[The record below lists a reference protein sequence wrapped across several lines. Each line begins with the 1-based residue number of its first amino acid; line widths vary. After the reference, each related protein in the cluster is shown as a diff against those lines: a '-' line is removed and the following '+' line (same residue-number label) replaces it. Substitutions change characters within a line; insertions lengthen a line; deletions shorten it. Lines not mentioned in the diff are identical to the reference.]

1 MTKLRAKAV
10 PIYMNGNY
18 KRCDCPEEEKG
29 YVKEKNFL
37 MHQPIED
44 VIQLERFYSRR
55 NRFVLVAN
63 FGNSEVD
70 LTPIGRIYSGGELV
84 LDTSNSL
91 PHLLNTDV
99 QFKSV
104 TLSPFEAIVMKLP
117 K

>member
-1 MTKLRAKAV
+1 
-10 PIYMNGNY
+10 
-18 KRCDCPEEEKG
+18 
-29 YVKEKNFL
+29 
-37 MHQPIED
+37 MHQPIDD

-63 FGNSEVD
+63 FGSSEVD
-70 LTPIGRIYSGGELV
+70 LAPIGRIYSGGELV

-104 TLSPFEAIVMKLP
+104 TLSPFEAKDTSFALCFISNIGIFLSHSNHNTLVT
-117 K
+117 